1 MRRFLSALF
10 LLNLIVTVAC
20 WWTGSRSLLPTNP
33 LIAIGLLAGLLA
45 QMLILTELILVSRL
59 TLVEQAFGFDKLN
72 QLHRWLGYTLGVAIL
87 VHPILMIWG
96 GAAATGTSALSQ
108 TQALLS
114 SSDDIFN
121 AFVGL
126 GLLLVAVIISVPT
139 IRRKLKYET
148 WHFGHLLM
156 YVAIG
161 FVFGHQTENTDVG
174 AGVALY
180 YWLALNFG
188 VFGVLILYRFLKPI
202 FLYQRHK
209 FYVEKIIPETPN
221 VYSVYIT
228 GKNLEKFRFNPG
240 QFLHVSFLTTG
251 LWAPHPFSI
260 SQAYNGRNIRISVK
274 ASGDHTSRINTLKVG
289 TKVFLEGP
297 FGRFTPAVAKTN
309 KYLFIAGGIGITPIR
324 AMIEMLAREHADMLL
339 LYGNRTEQEIA
350 FKDELSQ
357 LIPNTHNIIAGRIDE
372 EKIKQL
378 APDFASRDIY
388 LCGPP
393 PMMNSII
400 TILKNLGVPR
410 SHLHYE
416 KFAY

>member
-1 MRRFLSALF
+1 
-10 LLNLIVTVAC
+10 
-20 WWTGSRSLLPTNP
+20 
-33 LIAIGLLAGLLA
+33 
-45 QMLILTELILVSRL
+45 
-59 TLVEQAFGFDKLN
+59 
-72 QLHRWLGYTLGVAIL
+72 
-87 VHPILMIWG
+87 
-96 GAAATGTSALSQ
+96 
-108 TQALLS
+108 
-114 SSDDIFN
+114 
-121 AFVGL
+121 
-126 GLLLVAVIISVPT
+126 
-139 IRRKLKYET
+139 
-148 WHFGHLLM
+148 
-156 YVAIG
+156 
-161 FVFGHQTENTDVG
+161 
-174 AGVALY
+174 
-180 YWLALNFG
+180 
-188 VFGVLILYRFLKPI
+188 
-202 FLYQRHK
+202 
-209 FYVEKIIPETPN
+209 
-221 VYSVYIT
+221 
-228 GKNLEKFRFNPG
+228 
-240 QFLHVSFLTTG
+240 
-251 LWAPHPFSI
+251 
-260 SQAYNGRNIRISVK
+260 
-274 ASGDHTSRINTLKVG
+274 VG